1 MNVLQAGVA
10 DVDKANIEG
19 NTPLHIAC
27 KTGPT
32 ELHMCQFS
40 FKTENICAHVHSDTD
55 MQVWRKRFIF
65 FFLWQRRT
73 GRVLTYKTTKER

>member
-1 MNVLQAGVA
+1 MCEFELIMNVLQAGVA

-32 ELHMCQFS
+32 ELHMCLS
-40 FKTENICAHVHSDTD
+40 TIS
-55 MQVWRKRFIF
+55 
-65 FFLWQRRT
+65 
-73 GRVLTYKTTKER
+73 LTLY

>member
-32 ELHMCQFS
+32 GLHMCLS
-40 FKTENICAHVHSDTD
+40 TIS
-55 MQVWRKRFIF
+55 
-65 FFLWQRRT
+65 
-73 GRVLTYKTTKER
+73 LTLY